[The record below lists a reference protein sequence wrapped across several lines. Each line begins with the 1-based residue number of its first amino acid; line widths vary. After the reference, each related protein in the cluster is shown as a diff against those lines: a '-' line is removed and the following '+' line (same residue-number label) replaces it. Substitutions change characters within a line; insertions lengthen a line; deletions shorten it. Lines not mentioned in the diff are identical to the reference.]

1 MPYLLATSV
10 KVAFGD
16 LRSLRTLNTVATES
30 LPPKVKGLFRIIE
43 LEVIQVI
50 ILVFYFI

>member
-30 LPPKVKGLFRIIE
+30 LPPKVKG
-43 LEVIQVI
+43 VIFHRMSSCSEDTGTF
-50 ILVFYFI
+50 LHDR